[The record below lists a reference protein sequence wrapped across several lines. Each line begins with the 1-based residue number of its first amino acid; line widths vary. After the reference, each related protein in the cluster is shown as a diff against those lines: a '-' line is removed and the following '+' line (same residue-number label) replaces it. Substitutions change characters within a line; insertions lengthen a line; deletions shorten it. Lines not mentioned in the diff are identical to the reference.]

1 MGGDCEA
8 SRIAHVNLI
17 LVITHIVHSAAY
29 YSDVFDPECSYVT
42 FWLKHEYLTVVDC
55 ACNGVYVRNR
65 RLLKR
70 VLSSG
75 LSHCVVLTDWG
86 PLGFILIRIA
96 KLETCKPTSI
106 TVGGCSRKV
115 DLSSTGRIQVHSWQ
129 TKLHAS
135 NGRMA
140 AT

>member
-55 ACNGVYVRNR
+55 ACNGVCVRNR

-70 VLSSG
+70 VLSFRVVAVCCPYGSG
-75 LSHCVVLTDWG
+75 PFGFYPNTD
-86 PLGFILIRIA
+86 
-96 KLETCKPTSI
+96 C
-106 TVGGCSRKV
+106 
-115 DLSSTGRIQVHSWQ
+115 
-129 TKLHAS
+129 
-135 NGRMA
+135 
-140 AT
+140 